1 MVRPTRVAFGA
12 KPRCSKARF
21 KLDSNTKPLLSIPTP
36 TPTTFASA
44 EAPHQW
50 EIDTLRLAFVTK
62 PYESHAHGVF
72 PIRPQL
78 TSSSSRQQLPPLTFQ
93 TVDTLTCVTT
103 TECSTQTPDSYV
115 PHLTESVH
123 TEQQTLLSSSPT
135 TVSFPPPSIQPS
147 LLPPAP
153 VDFFPFENDKHHEN
167 VTVRE
172 VHTEEDV
179 PVCNLLFIQDLPDQ
193 VDRTSRLDTVRS
205 LVGPTA
211 SIDLLMDRNTD
222 QYNGAC
228 FVFMEGSPT
237 DLMSYIH
244 PEHTKLDIQLEPD
257 MSHYWCISNGVHPT
271 MRLEDTWDLLSST
284 AFLN

>member
-21 KLDSNTKPLLSIPTP
+21 KLDSNTKPLFETTTS
-36 TPTTFASA
+36 TPTTLACA

-50 EIDTLRLAFVTK
+50 AIDALRLAFVTK
-62 PYESHAHGVF
+62 TYQSHA
-72 PIRPQL
+72 
-78 TSSSSRQQLPPLTFQ
+78 QQLPPLTFQ

-115 PHLTESVH
+115 AHLTKSVH
-123 TEQQTLLSSSPT
+123 TEPQILPPSSPT